1 MKKQLDNQLA
11 IFEGQHIRQVWH
23 KEEWYY
29 AVADIIQVLT
39 ESKDAKAYW
48 RKLKQREP
56 QLVTICHSLKMRALD
71 GKNRK
76 TDCANREGL
85 FRIIQSVPS
94 PKAEPFKQWLA
105 KVGQERLQEIENPE
119 LALERAAQY
128 YRDLGYEEEWIQ
140 HRLRSKTVRKK
151 LAEEWK
157 KRGVKEGK
165 EYAILTAEI
174 SKGTF
179 GIKPATHKKIKGLK
193 KEGLRDHMTDLELI
207 FTALGETQ
215 TRIEAEKRDAQGF
228 EKNKIAAKVG
238 GQAAGKTRTFFEKET
253 KQKVVSSRNYLQQIK
268 SAVKK
273 QLSGKSEGE

>member
-1 MKKQLDNQLA
+1 MKKQLNNELT

-23 KEEWYY
+23 EEDWYY
-29 AVADIIQVLT
+29 AVADIIEVLT
-39 ESKDAKAYW
+39 DSKDAKAYW

-56 QLVTICHSLKMRALD
+56 QLVTICHSLKMIALD

-105 KVGQERLQEIENPE
+105 KVGQERLEEMENPA
-119 LALERAAQY
+119 LAVERAATY
-128 YRDLGYEEEWIQ
+128 YRNLGYEEEWIQ

-174 SKGTF
+174 AKGTL
-179 GIKPATHKKIKGLK
+179 GLKPSKHKSLKGLK

-228 EKNKIAAKVG
+228 VKNKIAAQIG
-238 GQAAGKTRTFFEKET
+238 GQAAGKTRAFFEQET
-253 KQKVVSSRNYLQQIK
+253 QQKVVSSSNYLQQIK
-268 SAVKK
+268 SAIQKRMLK
-273 QLSGKSEGE
+273 NPEDE